1 MFLKLEVLIQKNN
14 NPLLSK
20 STLKYLVYYQVFW
33 VKLWSPQNQCTP
45 VQALVFYYSNPNNL
59 PRKKNCK
66 ANVTIQTKF
75 FPNIFSNKM
84 YLFYIEKWKN
94 NFCCCLTFSH
104 LSFSSSLFK
113 IFLLSLAMW
122 LSSFLRRFF
131 LLLMTGICS
140 TSKIFKFK

>member
-1 MFLKLEVLIQKNN
+1 MFLKLKVLIQKNN
-14 NPLLSK
+14 NPLPSK

-33 VKLWSPQNQCTP
+33 VKVWCRQNLYIP
-45 VQALVFYYSNPNNL
+45 MQALVFYYSNPSNL
-59 PRKKNCK
+59 PRKKNCN

-131 LLLMTGICS
+131 LLLMTGICD